1 MLKPTPQSMPMGILL
16 RAREFVRGWL
26 TRGHER
32 SLEAKK
38 NILAS
43 FVIKGFSISISLL
56 MVPLTINYVNPT
68 QYGIW
73 LTLSSIVAWFSF
85 FDVGFGNGLRNRFA
99 EAKAV
104 GDLGKARIYVSTT
117 YLVLTM
123 IFAGVWLTF
132 VAGNQFIDWSMVLNA
147 PVDLKAELSL
157 LALIVFTFFCLQ
169 IVLQTISTVVIA
181 DQKPARSAMFDTAGQ
196 FLTLVAVFALT
207 RVSEGSLVKLGTALG
222 SIPVLVL
229 LVASIW
235 LYRTHYRAV
244 APSLSLAKKAY
255 AKDIMKLGVQFFVIQ
270 IAVIVIYQTTNIVIA
285 QVSGPA
291 DVTVYN
297 IAFKYFSIAM
307 LVFGIIMGPFW
318 SAFTDAFARSD
329 YAWMKRTEARLRMVA
344 LAGLA
349 LIIIMIAAAATVYR
363 LWIGEAVQ
371 VRWSVS
377 VVVAIYVATN
387 IWNMLYSMLLNG
399 MGKIRLQLYVSLLGT
414 ALNIPLA
421 IALGRVFGIEGV
433 VLSSILL
440 NLISAIYAPIQVKR
454 LLDRSAKGIWNA

>member
-1 MLKPTPQSMPMGILL
+1 
-16 RAREFVRGWL
+16 
-26 TRGHER
+26 
-32 SLEAKK
+32 
-38 NILAS
+38 
-43 FVIKGFSISISLL
+43 
-56 MVPLTINYVNPT
+56 
-68 QYGIW
+68 
-73 LTLSSIVAWFSF
+73 
-85 FDVGFGNGLRNRFA
+85 
-99 EAKAV
+99 
-104 GDLGKARIYVSTT
+104 
-117 YLVLTM
+117 
-123 IFAGVWLTF
+123 
-132 VAGNQFIDWSMVLNA
+132 
-147 PVDLKAELSL
+147 
-157 LALIVFTFFCLQ
+157 
-169 IVLQTISTVVIA
+169 
-181 DQKPARSAMFDTAGQ
+181 
-196 FLTLVAVFALT
+196 
-207 RVSEGSLVKLGTALG
+207 
-222 SIPVLVL
+222 
-229 LVASIW
+229 
-235 LYRTHYRAV
+235 
-244 APSLSLAKKAY
+244 
-255 AKDIMKLGVQFFVIQ
+255 MKLGVQFFVIQ

-318 SAFTDAFARSD
+318 SAFTDAFASVD

-349 LIIIMIAAAATVYR
+349 LIIIMIAASAAVYR